1 VVVEVRRGESLS
13 YYVHDRAIN
22 IFPLSGGAGVWTKP
36 YLPAEAVH
44 SRVANQPNIYS
55 PGVHYIYSLLFSRWP
70 LVGIWEVAMGPHV

>member
-1 VVVEVRRGESLS
+1 MF
-13 YYVHDRAIN
+13 
-22 IFPLSGGAGVWTKP
+22 FPLEGGAAVWPEP
-36 YLPAEAVH
+36 YLPAESVH